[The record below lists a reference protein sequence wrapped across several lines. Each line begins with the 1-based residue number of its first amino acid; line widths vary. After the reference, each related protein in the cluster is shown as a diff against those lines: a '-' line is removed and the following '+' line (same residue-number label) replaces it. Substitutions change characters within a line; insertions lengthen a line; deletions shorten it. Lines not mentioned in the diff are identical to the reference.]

1 MGGGDAAVLETTPTA
16 ATQPE
21 VDGLRPGSSV
31 APFDTAELARIR
43 ADFPILGRR
52 MRDDKPLVY
61 LDSGATSHKP
71 RQVLDAERAFYET
84 MNSAVHRGA
93 HQLSEEGTDAYESA
107 RARIGAFIGAP
118 AREVVFTKSATEAL
132 NLVAYA
138 LGNACAPGALDGVAE
153 SVAARLR
160 IGPGDEICIT
170 EMEHHA
176 NLVPWQE
183 LARRTGAT
191 LRWIP
196 LTADG
201 RLDLSVLTEVVTER
215 TKVLSFTHVSN
226 VLGTLNPV
234 RALVARAREVGALT
248 VLDACQSAPHRRLD
262 VAELGVDFMAFS
274 GHKMFGPLGL
284 GVLWGRYAL
293 LAALPPYL
301 TGGSM
306 IEVVRMEGST
316 YLPPPEKFEPG
327 VPAAAQVV
335 GLAAACDYLD
345 ALGMDRVDAHV
356 RSLADRLLDGL
367 AQRPWVRVLGP
378 EKGADRSGAVAFVVD
393 GVHPHDVGQ
402 VLDDEGIEVR
412 VGHHCAAPLHR
423 ALGAVAST
431 RATFAAYNT
440 PAEVDALLATLD
452 RVPTIFRLE
461 V

>member
-356 RSLADRLLDGL
+356 RALADRLLDGL

-378 EKGADRSGAVAFVVD
+378 ETGADRSGAVAFVVD

>member
-356 RSLADRLLDGL
+356 RALADRLLDGL

>member
-21 VDGLRPGSSV
+21 EDGLRPASSV

>member
-1 MGGGDAAVLETTPTA
+1 MC
-16 ATQPE
+16 
-21 VDGLRPGSSV
+21 
-31 APFDTAELARIR
+31 IR
-43 ADFPILGRR
+43 D
-52 MRDDKPLVY
+52 
-61 LDSGATSHKP
+61 
-71 RQVLDAERAFYET
+71 
-84 MNSAVHRGA
+84 
-93 HQLSEEGTDAYESA
+93 
-107 RARIGAFIGAP
+107 RIGAFIGAP

-284 GVLWGRYAL
+284 GVLWGRYAPVSYTHLDVYKRQPRSRGSRDVRTSLRPDRPCL
-293 LAALPPYL
+293 LY
-301 TGGSM
+301 TSRC
-306 IEVVRMEGST
+306 V
-316 YLPPPEKFEPG
+316 
-327 VPAAAQVV
+327 
-335 GLAAACDYLD
+335 
-345 ALGMDRVDAHV
+345 
-356 RSLADRLLDGL
+356 
-367 AQRPWVRVLGP
+367 
-378 EKGADRSGAVAFVVD
+378 
-393 GVHPHDVGQ
+393 
-402 VLDDEGIEVR
+402 
-412 VGHHCAAPLHR
+412 
-423 ALGAVAST
+423 
-431 RATFAAYNT
+431 
-440 PAEVDALLATLD
+440 
-452 RVPTIFRLE
+452 
-461 V
+461 